1 MANTSTQQD
10 EEPTLA
16 KSDSI
21 LDNPDLAEATLL
33 ALLCNKTEPLLAY
46 GGQTH
51 KDLVTYS
58 RKWLK
63 LVSDEFR
70 AECNDGLHKK
80 PRGLECTI
88 THLGQLKDAPREAHW
103 VAVKIKEQVK
113 NEDDDASP
121 DPTAMHLMWWCQ
133 EHGVIFYISQYQP
146 NKQGDKYRA
155 LAFDAE
161 ALRTGAVRPPRSAS
175 GVIAPT

>member
-1 MANTSTQQD
+1 MAEQIHMANTSTQQAQQD

-103 VAVKIKEQVK
+103 VAVKIKESVK
-113 NEDDDASP
+113 YTVERKINFVDYFSFEFP
-121 DPTAMHLMWWCQ
+121 QWVIKAMKSMVWRRL
-133 EHGVIFYISQYQP
+133 
-146 NKQGDKYRA
+146 
-155 LAFDAE
+155 
-161 ALRTGAVRPPRSAS
+161 
-175 GVIAPT
+175 